1 MEGKN
6 DECIEAVQPIAV
18 VIYTNINKILV
29 YVKKK

>member
-6 DECIEAVQPIAV
+6 DERIGVVQPIAV